1 MNLIILQ
8 TQDNRRGDE
17 YVISDERA
25 SHVLEILKA
34 QVGDTLTV
42 GLLNGPMGQATVR
55 DISDNAV
62 TMVCEFETQVR
73 TTTAGTID
81 VICALP
87 RPQTLKKV
95 LHSAAAMG
103 VRNLYFIR
111 SNRVEKSY
119 FHSPVL
125 QPENYQRFLIEGLSQ
140 GKSTLMPQVSFHQR
154 FREFFEDYLPGV
166 TQNASA
172 KKILFST
179 LGNNDLLHCGITG
192 NDNIILALGPEGGWV
207 DFEEQ
212 LMLSSG
218 FVPVKLGPWIL
229 RVENAMV
236 AALAQLELAR

>member
-8 TQDNRRGDE
+8 SQDNRRGDE

-34 QVGDTLTV
+34 QVGDTLAV
-42 GLLNGPMGQATVR
+42 GLLNGPMGRATVR

-62 TMVCEFETQVR
+62 TLACEFEGQIR
-73 TTTAGTID
+73 KATAGSVD

-103 VRNLYFIR
+103 VSNLYFIR

-119 FHSPVL
+119 FHSPML
-125 QPENYQRFLIEGLSQ
+125 QQENYQRFLIEGLSQ

-154 FREFFEDYLPGV
+154 FREFFEDYLPGERH
-166 TQNASA
+166 NASA

-179 LGNNDLLHCGITG
+179 LGINNLLHCGLTA
-192 NDNIILALGPEGGWV
+192 NDDLILALGPEGGWV

-212 LMLSSG
+212 LMVSSG
-218 FVPVKLGPWIL
+218 FFPVKLGPWIL
-229 RVENAMV
+229 RVENALV
-236 AALAQLELAR
+236 AALAQLELTR